1 MHPLIAEVVM
11 HLKLKKRKHQEVETS
26 DAEIGYEETSDAAA
40 GNKVPVFGFPDAIKK
55 PGLRRKWINFVKR
68 EDWVPTVYS
77 GICKEHFDPKYIRDG
92 KKRSTLVLYL
102 DPVPTI
108 YTK

>member
-1 MHPLIAEVVM
+1 MQRL
-11 HLKLKKRKHQEVETS
+11 ET
-26 DAEIGYEETSDAAA
+26 AA

-55 PGLRRKWINFVKR
+55 PGLRKKWINFVKR

-77 GICKEHFDPKYIRDG
+77 GICREHFDPKYIRDG
-92 KKRSTLVLYL
+92 KKRSTLGLHL
-102 DPVPTI
+102 DPVPRI